1 MTSSEPTS
9 IVVCGAAGRM
19 GRLLVGLGREDAGL
33 RVAGAVEAS
42 GHPRIGEDAGV
53 VAGGAP
59 LGVPLVADL
68 SAICKAADVVI
79 DFTGV
84 PAATLTHTRVAV
96 DRGAGLVVGTTGFTA
111 AEEAEMRALA
121 ARTRSVIAA
130 NFSVGVTA
138 LIELVSQAAR
148 LLDASFESEIVEIH
162 HHAKKD
168 APSGTALALGR
179 AIAAARHQDFATAA
193 VLAREGQ
200 VGARRPDEIGIVAL
214 RAGDAVGDH
223 TVVFGGLGER
233 IELVHRAQSR
243 ECLVRG
249 ALRAA
254 AWVGR
259 RPAGVYAMRDVLGI

>member
-1 MTSSEPTS
+1 MTSPEPTP

-19 GRLLVGLGREDAGL
+19 GRLLVALGRDDASL
-33 RVAGAVEAS
+33 RVVGAVEAP
-42 GHPRIGEDAGV
+42 GHPRLGEDAGV
-53 VAGGAP
+53 LAGGAP
-59 LGVPLVADL
+59 LGVPVVGELA
-68 SAICKAADVVI
+68 AICRPADVVI

-84 PAATLTHTRVAV
+84 PAATLAHARIAA
-96 DRGAGLVVGTTGFTA
+96 DRGAGLVIGTTGFTS
-111 AEEAEMRALA
+111 AEDAELRSSA

-148 LLDASFESEIVEIH
+148 LLDPSFEGEIVELH

-179 AIAAARHQDFATAA
+179 ALAAARGLDFASAA

-233 IELVHRAQSR
+233 IELIHRAQSR

-254 AWVGR
+254 GWVGGR
-259 RPAGVYAMRDVLGI
+259 APGIYAMRDVLGL